1 MTTIDTLELA
11 VLVLGM
17 VILMWD
23 NRFQDNATR
32 VSATRRSL
40 NTRRARTG
48 RPV

>member
-23 NRFQDNATR
+23 NRFQDAAAQSPLAKRMRN
-32 VSATRRSL
+32 RRPGRSG
-40 NTRRARTG
+40 RAD
-48 RPV
+48 